1 MTQELYWYLIPALD
15 TQNLREFTN
24 KDSETYGSVVI
35 KHGPRVLLTN
45 GKKGINHVYET
56 WYSQYTR
63 MEIAGN
69 WKVKDLVT
77 VSDCLG
83 VIAPNGQKESS
94 NGAHLHFAI
103 KASDNKSVISP
114 HYVDFDI
121 PLIWRVNA
129 SYTDLV
135 VYQPMLMMCPT
146 DNVSVRAEDR
156 IVPGH
161 QALQTCRI
169 LALALLINQLP
180 GYSDIVHILLH
191 TVRKTK
197 V

>member
-1 MTQELYWYLIPALD
+1 M
-15 TQNLREFTN
+15 
-24 KDSETYGSVVI
+24 
-35 KHGPRVLLTN
+35 
-45 GKKGINHVYET
+45 NH
-56 WYSQYTR
+56 
-63 MEIAGN
+63 
-69 WKVKDLVT
+69 
-77 VSDCLG
+77 
-83 VIAPNGQKESS
+83 
-94 NGAHLHFAI
+94 AI
-103 KASDNKSVISP
+103 YPVFSTGFEVFSRP
-114 HYVDFDI
+114 YVDFDI

-156 IVPGH
+156 IIPGH